1 MPSQGK
7 AAWNKEYYK
16 KNADDILYRAKQER
30 KVAKRIPC
38 PCKEYGYYKD
48 TKACKRVHFKTQVH
62 QLYERKM
69 RCVKILTN
77 DFNYPQHKAEKRVDR
92 EIQKKC
98 GLEYV
103 GKVALKNL
111 TNFEYEL
118 RDTYI
123 KHLENENKPKPPVD
137 KNIVLEKTELE
148 SQPLQQP
155 VANPLVLLPVTA
167 KNAIIPEYDGQGF
180 DPMGLIRPLG
190 WENDVPE
197 KELER
202 ADNRLRSAE
211 EVANDP
217 NMSAFNNMGLE

>member
-118 RDTYI
+118 RDRFVA
-123 KHLENENKPKPPVD
+123 HLENKNKPKPPVD
-137 KNIVLEKTELE
+137 KNIVIEKTELE

-155 VANPLVLLPVTA
+155 VANPLTLLPVTE
-167 KNAIIPEYDGQGF
+167 KNAIIPKHDGQGF

-197 KELER
+197 KEIVHLTRE
-202 ADNRLRSAE
+202 LRPSEIAG
-211 EVANDP
+211 DP
-217 NMSAFNNMGLE
+217 SLYTFNKLGYE